1 MKLKDWKETIVARR
15 KKVVSANAHLYNISE
30 SYTLPGGRVIEKGE
44 LIKIVGEHGVK
55 FKFKCHVVRTDT
67 NVEWIDCFEL
77 EKGILA
83 KHRSFR
89 PDRIKPLPKSRR
101 PRKMTA

>member
-15 KKVVSANAHLYNISE
+15 KKVISPNAHLYNVSE
-30 SYTLPGGRVIEKGE
+30 SYTLPSGRVIEKGE
-44 LIKIVGEHGVK
+44 VIKIIGEHGTK
-55 FKFKCHVVRTDT
+55 FKFKSHVVRTDT
-67 NVEWIDCFEL
+67 GVEWIDCFEL
-77 EKGILA
+77 EKGITS

-101 PRKMTA
+101 PRKMAA